1 MTSNVVIAIILIVI
15 ATIAYFINLF
25 RGKEEDSVSNTLI
38 FTGVSLIAS
47 GISALSDAVVD
58 GIFQLLSLQAPANEG
73 GYLFRMIIGLALVI
87 LGLVLKFNLKKR
99 VYVLNMYGIAA
110 QKDIDEPKALTDL
123 KLAEHKVK
131 EQIIDFVQLFD
142 GGTAINPK
150 SNKAIC
156 KQIENATAKFSA
168 KVTEQKKTCFSGMAP
183 IPYTIYAGTFL
194 EAAKISH
201 YFEYNAHNGG
211 HYYSLKKATK
221 KEIKKGWNKLDIA
234 WPQNI
239 DTNANEVVLA
249 ISISHKVNDADLSQ
263 FSTDIIHLALNTPQD
278 NVIMYLQQLQEY
290 KNKIDNVIQNEL
302 TTKYPN
308 LKTIH
313 IAASVPSCVSVELGK
328 IIGMRTNRMPD
339 IVVHHYIS
347 SNTPCYAFGLHVNGS
362 KKGDLWRR

>member
-1 MTSNVVIAIILIVI
+1 MP
-15 ATIAYFINLF
+15 
-25 RGKEEDSVSNTLI
+25 E
-38 FTGVSLIAS
+38 
-47 GISALSDAVVD
+47 
-58 GIFQLLSLQAPANEG
+58 
-73 GYLFRMIIGLALVI
+73 
-87 LGLVLKFNLKKR
+87 
-99 VYVLNMYGIAA
+99 
-110 QKDIDEPKALTDL
+110 
-123 KLAEHKVK
+123 
-131 EQIIDFVQLFD
+131 
-142 GGTAINPK
+142 
-150 SNKAIC
+150 
-156 KQIENATAKFSA
+156 
-168 KVTEQKKTCFSGMAP
+168 
-183 IPYTIYAGTFL
+183 
-194 EAAKISH
+194 H

-249 ISISHKVNDADLSQ
+249 ISISHKVNNADLSQ

-290 KNKIDNVIQNEL
+290 KNKIDGVIQNQL

-313 IAASVPSCVSVELGK
+313 IVASIPSCVSVELGK

-347 SNTPCYAFGLHVNGS
+347 SHTPCYVFGLHVNGS
-362 KKGDLWRR
+362 KKGDLWRL